1 MSIKFTKHALQR
13 IKKRNI
19 SKDEILD
26 TINSPDL
33 LKKDLHGNFI
43 AQKIIEKRLLR
54 VFYFSEGDAKI
65 VITAYKTSKAKKYT
79 S

>member
-19 SKDEILD
+19 SKDEILN
-26 TINSPDL
+26 TINNPDL
-33 LKKDLHGNFI
+33 LKKDLYGNFV

-54 VFYFSEGDAKI
+54 VFYFSKGECKNSHHSI
-65 VITAYKTSKAKKYT
+65 
-79 S
+79 

>member
-1 MSIKFTKHALQR
+1 MSIKFTKHSLQR

-26 TINSPDL
+26 TINNPDL
-33 LKKDLHGNFI
+33 LKKDLYGNFV
-43 AQKIIEKRLLR
+43 AQKII
-54 VFYFSEGDAKI
+54 
-65 VITAYKTSKAKKYT
+65 ITAYKTSKAEKYT

>member
-26 TINSPDL
+26 TINNPDL
-33 LKKDLHGNFI
+33 LKKDLYGNSV
-43 AQKIIEKRLLR
+43 AQKIIERRLLR

-65 VITAYKTSKAKKYT
+65 VITAYKTSKTEKNT

>member
-26 TINSPDL
+26 TINNPDL
-33 LKKDLHGNFI
+33 LKKDLYGNSV
-43 AQKIIEKRLLR
+43 AQKIIKKRLLR
-54 VFYFSEGDAKI
+54 VFYFSEGVFSFK
-65 VITAYKTSKAKKYT
+65 SK
-79 S
+79 

>member
-19 SKDEILD
+19 SKDEILS
-26 TINSPDL
+26 TINNPDL
-33 LKKDLHGNFI
+33 LRKDLYGNFV
-43 AQKIIEKRLLR
+43 AQKVIEKRLLR

-65 VITAYKTSKAKKYT
+65 VITAYKTSKTEKYT

>member
-26 TINSPDL
+26 TINNLDL
-33 LKKDLHGNFI
+33 LKKDLYGNSV
-43 AQKIIEKRLLR
+43 AQKIIERRLLR

-65 VITAYKTSKAKKYT
+65 VITAYKTSKTEKNT

>member
-1 MSIKFTKHALQR
+1 MSIKFPKHALQR

-26 TINSPDL
+26 TINNPDL
-33 LKKDLHGNFI
+33 LKKDLYGNSV
-43 AQKIIEKRLLR
+43 AQKIIERRLLR

-65 VITAYKTSKAKKYT
+65 VITAYKTSKTEKYT